1 MCSAE
6 GPGNVRIAVVLGE
19 TTVTT
24 VFEKRGENT
33 EVVDDPVDVASRR
46 VGGVS
51 PFDPDPLA

>member
-1 MCSAE
+1 
-6 GPGNVRIAVVLGE
+6 
-19 TTVTT
+19 VTT

-33 EVVDDPVDVASRR
+33 EVVDDPVDAASRR